1 MIEDNPFWDYW
12 YFHLPNYLLALG
24 MYLMMGRILLSPFV
38 PPGSNNYIWRSFVA
52 LTDPMV
58 RLVAKVTPAGV
69 PTVVLLVFGFLWLFV
84 LRVAVYVALAASG
97 LAPSV
102 G

>member
-1 MIEDNPFWDYW
+1 
-12 YFHLPNYLLALG
+12 
-24 MYLMMGRILLSPFV
+24 
-38 PPGSNNYIWRSFVA
+38 
-52 LTDPMV
+52 
-58 RLVAKVTPAGV
+58 V
-69 PTVVLLVFGFLWLFV
+69 PTVVLLVFGFLWMFV